1 MFQSWF
7 VWKLIVVAIAK
18 LFCYG
23 LLFSRTSILDIDM
36 AVIFSIHIVF
46 IDIAGI
52 LSNIFLPETQ

>member
-1 MFQSWF
+1 LE
-7 VWKLIVVAIAK
+7 LIVVAIAK